1 MNQSFLEYVLY
12 RFAMLCISKR
22 QKAANKHWVLAWPE
36 GVVLEPKELKQQLI
50 EVGRELLE
58 KYK

>member
-1 MNQSFLEYVLY
+1 
-12 RFAMLCISKR
+12 MLCISKR